1 MKMLEHKPAKV
12 FCIVGT
18 LIVFIVTV
26 ALNALASQPQYSSG
40 IFTTDTGNVSHQ
52 HPTGITPANWT
63 FSIWGAIYIWMALW
77 IFYCQSTICKLTGTS
92 YLYQEPPVLPSSFYL
107 IYILNLLLNITWLIL
122 FDRALFVPSFC
133 VSLAMF
139 ITAIIPLG
147 ISVYN
152 LNKYLDLM
160 YKDRLSVQVWSIRI
174 LVQNGIGMYATW
186 LLVATHLNLD
196 FALFYRWGVTKY
208 VSDLVPLCMLIVF
221 IVTWFT
227 LDILMLDN
235 FTRYL
240 FMPYVVLVV
249 AFTGIV
255 YAKVNVNDLNRIS
268 IFILVLLC
276 ISSFFFVVKLICM
289 IWRHFKSSQRL
300 FTA

>member
-1 MKMLEHKPAKV
+1 
-12 FCIVGT
+12 
-18 LIVFIVTV
+18 
-26 ALNALASQPQYSSG
+26 
-40 IFTTDTGNVSHQ
+40 
-52 HPTGITPANWT
+52 
-63 FSIWGAIYIWMALW
+63 MALW

-107 IYILNLLLNITWLIL
+107 IYILNLLLNISWLIL
-122 FDRALFVPSFC
+122 FDRTLFVASFG
-133 VSLAMF
+133 VALGMF
-139 ITAIIPLG
+139 LTAVIPLG
-147 ISVYN
+147 ISIYN
-152 LNKYLDLM
+152 LYKYLDLM

-174 LVQNGIGMYATW
+174 LVQNGIAMYATW

-196 FALFYRWGVTKY
+196 IALYYRWGVTKY

-221 IVTWFT
+221 IVTWAT
-227 LDILMLDN
+227 LDILMLDS

-249 AFTGIV
+249 AFTGVV
-255 YAKVNVNDLNRIS
+255 YAQVDIKDLNRIG

-276 ISSFFFVVKLICM
+276 LSCFCFVVKIISM